1 MNFIIIIS
9 KFLKTP
15 PHNKFK
21 WQTEKIAMFV
31 ISQAKFILELN
42 LLTTQNG
49 FSAVKNAG
57 ILFQKKIN
65 ICMEELEK
73 ILKTIKKIN
82 WQKSSNNEKLT
93 YLLHGLFF
101 V

>member
-1 MNFIIIIS
+1 MKLNFIIIIS

-57 ILFQKKIN
+57 MLFQKKLN
-65 ICMEELEK
+65 ILMEVLES
-73 ILKTIKKIN
+73 L
-82 WQKSSNNEKLT
+82 
-93 YLLHGLFF
+93 